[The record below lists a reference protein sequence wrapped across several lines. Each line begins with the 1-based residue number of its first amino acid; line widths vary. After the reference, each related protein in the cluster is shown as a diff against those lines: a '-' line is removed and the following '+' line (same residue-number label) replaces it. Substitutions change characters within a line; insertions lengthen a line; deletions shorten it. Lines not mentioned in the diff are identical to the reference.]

1 MLVLIASVHFLHSSH
16 LVVSVASILC
26 ASSWVSYGLESNQF
40 ILAVS
45 ASFASTVIAII
56 FREYVPQI
64 PLIASTVVVFIHLQR
79 AVLGFETIVFL
90 FVEGAHWDIVYGLAM
105 ALRCLCGLSR
115 IGNSSSH
122 FF

>member
-1 MLVLIASVHFLHSSH
+1 MLILIASVHFLHSSH
-16 LVVSVASILC
+16 LVVSVASIFC

-45 ASFASTVIAII
+45 TSFASTVIAII
-56 FREYVPQI
+56 FREYIPQI
-64 PLIASTVVVFIHLQR
+64 PLITSTVVVFIHLQR
-79 AVLGFETIVFL
+79 AVLRFETIVFL
-90 FVEGAHWDIVYGLAM
+90 FVEGAHWHIVYGLAM
-105 ALRCLCGLSR
+105 ALRCLCGLSC